1 MLTIVLLNIELI
13 YDLDCPN
20 VNQARAQLLRAF
32 AEAGMEPRWSEW
44 NREASDIPPH
54 AARYGSPTILV
65 GGKDVFGAPPSS
77 ESASA
82 SCRLYPG
89 GEGRMQKVPPVE
101 KIVAAI
107 RSAESIREEKNK

>member
-1 MLTIVLLNIELI
+1 MTIELI

-20 VNQARAQLLRAF
+20 VNKARAQLLRAF

-44 NREASDIPPH
+44 NRGASDSPPH

-65 GGKDVFGAPPSS
+65 GGKDVIDAAPSS
-77 ESASA
+77 GSA

-89 GEGRMQKVPPVE
+89 DDGRLQKVPPVE

>member
-1 MLTIVLLNIELI
+1 MLLAIELI

-32 AEAGMEPRWSEW
+32 AEAGREPRWSEW
-44 NREASDIPPH
+44 NREASDSPPH

-65 GGKDVFGAPPSS
+65 GGKDVIDAAPMSG
-77 ESASA
+77 SA

-89 GEGRMQKVPPVE
+89 GDGRMQKVPPVE